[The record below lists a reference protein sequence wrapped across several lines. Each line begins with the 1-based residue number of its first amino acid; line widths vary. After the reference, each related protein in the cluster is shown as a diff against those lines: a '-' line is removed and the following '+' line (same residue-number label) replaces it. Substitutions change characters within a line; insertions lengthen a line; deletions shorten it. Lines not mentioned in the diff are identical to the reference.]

1 MFYLRKGQLPIF
13 FVNLFYLLIFLFV
26 FSSRRNYEFLSYIG
40 VVVFFSVVIL
50 MTNKKVKYPN
60 SVLWG
65 LTLWGAMHMSGGG
78 ILLNA
83 GTMRLYELILIP
95 LSEEYGIFRYD
106 QLVHIIGFGVST
118 LLMFSL
124 LKPKLKEMK
133 GFSLWLV
140 IVMAGLG
147 VGAMNEII
155 EFSVTIFVK
164 NTGVGDFT
172 NTSLDLIADLLG
184 GILAAIWIK
193 RKKGNI

>member
-13 FVNLFYLLIFLFV
+13 FVNLIYLLIFLFV

-172 NTSLDLIADLLG
+172 NTSLDLIKRTREILKFLLQSQ
-184 GILAAIWIK
+184 
-193 RKKGNI
+193 KKQL